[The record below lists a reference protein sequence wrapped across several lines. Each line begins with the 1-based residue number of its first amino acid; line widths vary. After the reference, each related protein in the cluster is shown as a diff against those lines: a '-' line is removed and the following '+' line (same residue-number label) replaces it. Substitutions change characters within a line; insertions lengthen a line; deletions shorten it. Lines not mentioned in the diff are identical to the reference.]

1 MTTASTTPTTPTTPA
16 PHFTAP
22 AHRRLE
28 LDRGTLV
35 AVDRAGTGDLAE
47 ARLLLPLVPGP
58 AAAHATEVDVAA
70 EALREALEEA
80 AGALAVVRAE
90 ARPDRIVV
98 SARSFTGD
106 LAEVCARIGAALAP
120 EYPEYPEESE
130 GPAPGGLFGAER
142 VDRAR
147 SAVAARLSAAERHP
161 TVVARAGFLS
171 AVYGTHAYGHTA
183 TAARLPGVTGRAL
196 AALLAGAPVPARRA
210 VVVGRGPAGELLDA
224 ARPLLPAPPRLAPR
238 AAAAPQDRPAGG
250 TATLVSPGVPQ
261 TLIRLGG
268 HVPGRVHPDY
278 PALQVAV
285 LMLGGYFG
293 SRLTAVLRERE
304 GLSYAPRAVLD
315 PLGGSAAFTLE
326 ADVRSDGAARALVLI
341 DEELERLAAGAF
353 APAELLGAQNFT
365 VGSMAMACSSRS
377 GLASVFAGTLVSGL
391 SPQWLGGYEE
401 RVRALSAADVARAA
415 RTYLLEPGLTGV
427 LVAPAPAEG
436 LPPVRP
442 LPGPTPAPLPL
453 S

>member
-1 MTTASTTPTTPTTPA
+1 MTATTIPV

-22 AHRRLE
+22 AHRQHD

-106 LAEVCARIGAALAP
+106 LAEVCARIGACLGP
-120 EYPEYPEESE
+120 E
-130 GPAPGGLFGAER
+130 GPGPADPGAVGPFGAER

-147 SAVAARLSAAERHP
+147 AAVAARLSAAERHP
-161 TVVARAGFLS
+161 TVVARAGFLA
-171 AVYGTHAYGHTA
+171 AVYGGHAYGHTA
-183 TAARLPGVTGRAL
+183 TAARLPGVTGEALRAF
-196 AALLAGAPVPARRA
+196 LAGAPVAARRA
-210 VVVGRGPAGELLDA
+210 VVVGRGPAGALLDA
-224 ARPLLPAPPRLAPR
+224 ARALLPAPPRLAPR
-238 AAAAPQDRPAGG
+238 TAAAPPCRPAGG

-315 PLGGSAAFTLE
+315 PLGGSASFTLE
-326 ADVRSDGAARALVLI
+326 ADVRPDGAARALVLI

-353 APAELLGAQNFT
+353 STGELLGAQNFT

-391 SPQWLGGYEE
+391 SPQWLGGYED

-427 LVAPAPAEG
+427 LVAPGPADG

-442 LPGPTPAPLPL
+442 LPL

>member
-1 MTTASTTPTTPTTPA
+1 MTTATTTPATPTTPA

-22 AHRRLE
+22 AHRQLE

-98 SARSFTGD
+98 SARCFTGD
-106 LAEVCARIGAALAP
+106 LAQVCARIGAALGP
-120 EYPEYPEESE
+120 ESLEGSEGPE
-130 GPAPGGLFGAER
+130 GPAPGALFGSGR

-147 SAVAARLSAAERHP
+147 AAVAARLSAAERHP
-161 TVVARAGFLS
+161 TVVARGGFLR

-196 AALLAGAPVPARRA
+196 AALLAGSPAAARRA
-210 VVVGRGPAGELLDA
+210 VVVGRGPVGGLLDA
-224 ARPLLPAPPRLAPR
+224 ARPLLPAAPRLAPR
-238 AAAAPQDRPAGG
+238 PAAAPQDRPAGG
-250 TATLVSPGVPQ
+250 TATLVSPGVAQ

-391 SPQWLGGYEE
+391 SPRWLGGYEE

-442 LPGPTPAPLPL
+442 APGPAPLPL
-453 S
+453 P